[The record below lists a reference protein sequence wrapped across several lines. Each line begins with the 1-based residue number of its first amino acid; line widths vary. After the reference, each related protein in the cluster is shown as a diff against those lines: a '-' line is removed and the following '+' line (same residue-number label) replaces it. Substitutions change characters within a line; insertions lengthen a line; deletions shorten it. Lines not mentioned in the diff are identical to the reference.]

1 MCERQK
7 NVESL
12 FSFKCFE
19 VKFWEGFIIIWM
31 LEFFSPRCSRE
42 AKRGLETFP
51 VGFFLPPRAL
61 FVCFYLRGAW
71 RNVAQID
78 SSAII

>member
-19 VKFWEGFIIIWM
+19 VKFSEGFIIIWM

-51 VGFFLPPRAL
+51 VGFFCHLVHFSSVFICAA
-61 FVCFYLRGAW
+61 RGEMW
-71 RNVAQID
+71 QRLILQQ
-78 SSAII
+78 